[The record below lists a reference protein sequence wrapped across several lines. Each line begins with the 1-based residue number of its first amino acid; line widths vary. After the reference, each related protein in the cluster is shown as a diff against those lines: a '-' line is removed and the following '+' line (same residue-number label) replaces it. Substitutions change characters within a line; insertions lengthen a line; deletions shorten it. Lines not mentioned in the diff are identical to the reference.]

1 LGRFGGYVEAVTTKG
16 GSWYLLGDAL
26 ARF

>member
-1 LGRFGGYVEAVTTKG
+1 LGRFGGYAEAMMAKG